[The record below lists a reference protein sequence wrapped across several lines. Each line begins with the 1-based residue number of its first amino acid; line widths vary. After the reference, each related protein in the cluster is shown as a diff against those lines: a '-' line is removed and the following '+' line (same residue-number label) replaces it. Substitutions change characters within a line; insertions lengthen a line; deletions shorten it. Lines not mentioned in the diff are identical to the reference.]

1 MSQYKA
7 KNHSVVKTRVT
18 TIPFR
23 DWSLRARAV
32 ERLYRWTHGG
42 QIRTLVIRPW

>member
-1 MSQYKA
+1 MSR
-7 KNHSVVKTRVT
+7 TT

-23 DWSLRARAV
+23 QWPLHARII

-42 QIRTLVIRPW
+42 QIRILVVTREQH